1 MLARYS
7 AILELVVAGEVSA
20 SGWSL
25 LKRTAEILDEA
36 AATVATRALW
46 RRALLNMMT
55 EISQNPD
62 GCDGSQ

>member
-7 AILELVVAGEVSA
+7 VIFELVVAGEVSA
-20 SGWSL
+20 SSWSL

-55 EISQNPD
+55 EISQKPD